1 VAFNSPARNQ
11 IFVFG
16 RFVNEGLAGLQ
27 PSRMAGQFPPLPLG
41 SLEVTLPNVDRI
53 SLTNRSDAEISSVVC
68 FSRSRIVC
76 DALECRIL
84 FGDLSSC
91 Q

>member
-41 SLEVTLPNVDRI
+41 SLEVLPNVDRI

-68 FSRSRIVC
+68 FNRSRIVC
-76 DALECRIL
+76 DAPEWRIL